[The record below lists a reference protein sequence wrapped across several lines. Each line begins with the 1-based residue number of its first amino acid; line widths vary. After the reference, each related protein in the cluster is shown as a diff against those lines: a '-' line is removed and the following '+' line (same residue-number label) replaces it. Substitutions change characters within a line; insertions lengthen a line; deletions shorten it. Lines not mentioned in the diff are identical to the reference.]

1 MTTLL
6 VKNIDYLAT
15 FDDARRELKNAVLY
29 VRDNVIEAVGTS
41 AELASMQADAVLD
54 LTGHIVMPGMS
65 TSTTI
70 CTRP

>member
-15 FDDARRELKNAVLY
+15 FDDARRELKNAALY

-41 AELASMQADAVLD
+41 AELASTQAIANGD
-54 LTGHIVMPGMS
+54 
-65 TSTTI
+65 
-70 CTRP
+70 RER